1 MGGLAGLGL
10 ISCSSPLD
18 PEDTP
23 GTLTPADR
31 PLRIVVIGAGMSG
44 LVAAYELSRAGH
56 DVTVLEARERVG
68 GRVLTPALP
77 VCLRTLRRGGRG
89 THSPGA

>member
-1 MGGLAGLGL
+1 MQSINRREFVRRAGGLAGLGL

-56 DVTVLEARERVG
+56 EVTVLEARERVG
-68 GRVLTPALP
+68 G
-77 VCLRTLRRGGRG
+77 G
-89 THSPGA
+89 S